1 MNKLRRSSTRIAFQA
16 QLVFSFTL
24 ILGVL
29 VVWPALA
36 DLEGPSSKDGRVA
49 RAVTVMIR
57 HDHISRHPL
66 DDEISARCFK
76 TFLKAL
82 DPGRLYFYQSDVD
95 ELAKSKTQIDDML
108 KRGDISFAYDVFKIY
123 LKRVDERVAVAKELL
138 NVKHDFT
145 IDEEMVN
152 DPDGNDYAV
161 DEQDAYERWRKRIKY
176 DLLVLKSQ
184 EKSKD
189 EDIEGK
195 KALDKL
201 RARYRSFALRMHQV
215 SSDEL
220 LEMYLT
226 AMSTSFDPHTSY
238 MSPRTLE
245 NFRIQMRLEL
255 EGIGAAL
262 RSEDGETIVTKI
274 IPGGAADREGE
285 LRAEDR
291 VIGVAQGTNGEVVDV
306 VNMKL
311 SDVVNLIRGKKGTLV
326 NLKVV
331 HNDDPTPVLVAI
343 ERDKIELKDSEARS
357 EIFEEGKKPDG
368 TPYRVGVVVLPS
380 FYMDMAAARLRKPD
394 YKSTSRDVERILD
407 DFRAKNVDAVVVD
420 LRKDVG
426 GALEEAIKLTGLFI
440 DRGPV
445 VQVKN
450 ADGEVESYQDRD
462 RGTAWDGPLVVM
474 IDKFSASASEIF
486 AGAIQDYGRG
496 LVIGDR
502 STHGKGTVQS
512 LKDLGWEFL
521 RDPSKNFGALKITMQ
536 QFYRPNGDSTQN
548 RGVLSDIELPS
559 LSTYYDVGEADL
571 DYALAFDHVPEAE
584 YPKLRFV
591 TKKLIDELRGR
602 SEGRTRDSEEFK
614 KSRDRISKYLA
625 QKNRKTVSLNE
636 EKFLA
641 ERRAFDVDEEK
652 RKDFEEAEK
661 NDSPIVRDFY
671 FDEALAITL
680 DYTKLL
686 GADSANLAEQK

>member
-1 MNKLRRSSTRIAFQA
+1 MKKSHSISTRLAA
-16 QLVFSFTL
+16 LSVLSL
-24 ILGVL
+24 L
-29 VVWPALA
+29 VVGAWQLKPARA

-49 RAVTVMIR
+49 RAVTIMIR
-57 HDHISRHPL
+57 NDHISRKPL
-66 DDEISARCFK
+66 DDEISKRCFK
-76 TFLKAL
+76 SFLDTL

-95 ELAKSKTQIDDML
+95 KLSQSKLNIDDMVQ
-108 KRGDISFAYDVFKIY
+108 RGDISFAYDVFATY
-123 LKRVDERVAVAKELL
+123 LQRVDERLALADELL
-138 NVKHDFT
+138 KQDFDFT
-145 IDEEMVN
+145 LDEEMVK
-152 DPDGNDYAV
+152 DPDEQSYAAN
-161 DEQDAYERWRKRIKY
+161 EQEARERWRKRIKY
-176 DLLVLKSQ
+176 DLLVFKSQ
-184 EKSKD
+184 DKEKTD
-189 EDIEGK
+189 EAARE
-195 KALDKL
+195 KL
-201 RARYRSFALRMHQV
+201 HSRYNSFASRMHQV

-226 AMSTSFDPHTSY
+226 ALSTSFDPHTSY

-274 IPGGAADREGE
+274 IPGGAADRQGD
-285 LRAEDR
+285 LRPEDR
-291 VIGVAQGTNGEVVDV
+291 VVGVGQEADGEVVDTID
-306 VNMKL
+306 MKL
-311 SDVVNLIRGKKGTLV
+311 SDVVNLIRGKKGTV
-326 NLKVV
+326 VRLKVV
-331 HNDDPTPVLVAI
+331 HNDDPVPVFVAI

-357 EIFEEGKKPDG
+357 EIFEEGSKPDG
-368 TPYRVGVVVLPS
+368 TPYRIGVIVLPS

-394 YKSTSRDVERILD
+394 YKSTSRDVEKILD
-407 DFRAKNVDAVVVD
+407 DFRAKDVDSVVVD
-420 LRKDVG
+420 LRKNGG

-450 ADGEVESYQDRD
+450 ANGEVEAYQDRD

-571 DYALAFDHVPEAE
+571 DFALEFDHVDPAS
-584 YPKLRFV
+584 YPDMKRV
-591 TKKLIDELRGR
+591 SKGLIDELKGR
-602 SEGRTRDSEEFK
+602 SDARTRDSEDFI
-614 KSRDRISKYLA
+614 KSREKIGKYLA
-625 QKNRKTVSLNE
+625 QKTKKTVNLNE

-641 ERRAFDVDEEK
+641 ERRAFDEDGEK
-652 RKDFEEAEK
+652 RRDFEEAEN
-661 NDSPIVRDFY
+661 NDDSIERDY
-671 FDEALAITL
+671 YIDEALAITL
-680 DYTKLL
+680 DYTQLL
-686 GADSANLAEQK
+686 DAARANLSNK

>member
-1 MNKLRRSSTRIAFQA
+1 MKKSHRISTRLAA
-16 QLVFSFTL
+16 LSVLSL
-24 ILGVL
+24 L
-29 VVWPALA
+29 VVGAWQLKPARA

-49 RAVTVMIR
+49 RAVTIMIR
-57 HDHISRHPL
+57 NDHISRKPL
-66 DDEISARCFK
+66 DDEISERCFK
-76 TFLKAL
+76 SFLDTL

-95 ELAKSKTQIDDML
+95 KLSQSKLNIDDMVQ
-108 KRGDISFAYDVFKIY
+108 RGDISFAYEVFATY
-123 LKRVDERVAVAKELL
+123 LQRVDERLALAEELL
-138 NVKHDFT
+138 KQDFDFT
-145 IDEEMVN
+145 LDEEMVK
-152 DPDGNDYAV
+152 DPDEQSYAAN
-161 DEQDAYERWRKRIKY
+161 EQEARERWRKRIKY
-176 DLLVLKSQ
+176 DLLVFKSQ
-184 EKSKD
+184 DNEKTD
-189 EDIEGK
+189 EE
-195 KALDKL
+195 AREKL
-201 RARYRSFALRMHQV
+201 HSRYNSFASRMHQV

-226 AMSTSFDPHTSY
+226 ALSTSFDPHTSY

-274 IPGGAADREGE
+274 IPGGAADRQGD
-285 LRAEDR
+285 LRPEDR
-291 VIGVAQGTNGEVVDV
+291 VVGVGQEADGEVVDTID
-306 VNMKL
+306 MKL
-311 SDVVNLIRGKKGTLV
+311 SDVVNLIRGKKGTV
-326 NLKVV
+326 VRLKVV
-331 HNDDPTPVLVAI
+331 HNDDPVPVFVAI

-357 EIFEEGKKPDG
+357 EIFEEGTKPDG
-368 TPYRVGVVVLPS
+368 TPYRIGVIVLPS

-394 YKSTSRDVERILD
+394 YKSTSRDVEKILD
-407 DFRAKNVDAVVVD
+407 DFRAKNVDSVVVD
-420 LRKDVG
+420 LRKNGG

-450 ADGEVESYQDRD
+450 ANGEVEAYQDRD

-571 DYALAFDHVPEAE
+571 DFALEFDHVDPAS
-584 YPKLRFV
+584 YPDMKLV
-591 TKKLIDELRGR
+591 SKGLIDELKGR
-602 SEGRTRDSEEFK
+602 SDARTRDSEDFI
-614 KSRDRISKYLA
+614 KSREKIGKYLA
-625 QKNRKTVSLNE
+625 QKTKKTVNLNE

-641 ERRAFDVDEEK
+641 ERRAFDEDGEK
-652 RKDFEEAEK
+652 RKDFEEAEN
-661 NDSPIVRDFY
+661 NDDSIERDY
-671 FDEALAITL
+671 YIDEALAITL
-680 DYTKLL
+680 DYTQLL
-686 GADSANLAEQK
+686 DAAGANLSNK

>member
-1 MNKLRRSSTRIAFQA
+1 MKMSHRTTKRLAALTVLSLLMVGVW
-16 QLVFSFTL
+16 QLT
-24 ILGVL
+24 
-29 VVWPALA
+29 PAMA

-49 RAVTVMIR
+49 RAVTIMIR
-57 HDHISRHPL
+57 NDHISRKPL
-66 DDEISARCFK
+66 DDEISKRCFK
-76 TFLKAL
+76 SFLDSL
-82 DPGRLYFYQSDVD
+82 DPGKLYFYQSDV
-95 ELAKSKTQIDDML
+95 EKLSEAQTNIDDMVQ
-108 KRGDISFAYDVFKIY
+108 RGDISFAYQVFATY
-123 LKRVDERVAVAKELL
+123 LQRVDERLALTEELL
-138 NVKHDFT
+138 KQDFDFT
-145 IDEEMVN
+145 IDEEMVK
-152 DPDGNDYAV
+152 DPDEQKYPA
-161 DEQDAYERWRKRIKY
+161 DEQEAHDRWRKRIKY

-184 EKSKD
+184 D
-189 EDIEGK
+189 EEMTDEE
-195 KALDKL
+195 ARDKL
-201 RARYRSFALRMHQV
+201 RSRYGSFASRMHQV

-226 AMSTSFDPHTSY
+226 ALSTSFDPHTSY
-238 MSPRTLE
+238 MSPNTLE

-274 IPGGAADREGE
+274 IPGGAADRQGD
-285 LRAEDR
+285 LRSEDR
-291 VIGVAQGTNGEVVDV
+291 VIGVGQEADGEIVDTL
-306 VNMKL
+306 NMKL
-311 SDVVNLIRGKKGTLV
+311 SDVVNLIRGKKGTV
-326 NLKVV
+326 VRLKVV
-331 HNDDPTPVLVAI
+331 HNDDPVPVMVAI
-343 ERDKIELKDSEARS
+343 ERDKIELKDSEARA
-357 EIFEEGKKPDG
+357 EIFEEGTKPDG
-368 TPYRVGVVVLPS
+368 TPYRIGVIVLPS

-394 YKSTSRDVERILD
+394 YKSTSRDVEKILD
-407 DFRAKNVDAVVVD
+407 DFRAKNVDSVVVD
-420 LRKDVG
+420 LRKNGG

-450 ADGEVESYQDRD
+450 ANGEVEAYQDRD

-571 DYALAFDHVPEAE
+571 DFALEFDHVDPAT
-584 YPKLRFV
+584 YPNLNLVSKG
-591 TKKLIDELRGR
+591 LIDELRGR
-602 SEGRTRDSEEFK
+602 SDARTRDSEEFK
-614 KSRDRISKYLA
+614 KSREKIGKYLA
-625 QKNRKTVSLNE
+625 QKSKKTVTLNE

-641 ERRAFDVDEEK
+641 ERRAFDADGEK
-652 RKDFEEAEK
+652 RKDFEEAEN
-661 NDSPIVRDFY
+661 NDDPIERDY
-671 FDEALAITL
+671 YIDEALAITL
-680 DYTKLL
+680 DYTQLL
-686 GADSANLAEQK
+686 GAAGANLSNK

>member
-1 MNKLRRSSTRIAFQA
+1 MKKSRRSSTFRVPQVV
-16 QLVFSFTL
+16 LSLSLT
-24 ILGVL
+24 LGVL
-29 VVWPALA
+29 LVASARA
-36 DLEGPSSKDGRVA
+36 DIDGPSSKDGRVA

-57 HDHISRHPL
+57 NDHISGHPL
-66 DDEISARCFK
+66 DDQISNRCFK
-76 TFLKAL
+76 TFLKTF
-82 DPGRLYFYQSDVD
+82 DPQRLYFYQSDVD
-95 ELAKSKTQIDDML
+95 ELAKSKSQIDDMV
-108 KRGDISFAYDVFKIY
+108 KRGDISFAYKVFHTY
-123 LKRVDERVAVAKELL
+123 LKRVDERVALAEELL
-138 NVKHDFT
+138 KVDHDFT
-145 IDEEMVN
+145 IDEEMVI
-152 DPDGNDYAV
+152 DPDGNDYAAT
-161 DEQDAYERWRKRIKY
+161 EQEARERWRKRIKY
-176 DLLVLKSQ
+176 DLLVLKL
-184 EKSKD
+184 
-189 EDIEGK
+189 EDIEGDAAQK
-195 KALDKL
+195 KLST
-201 RARYRSFALRMHQV
+201 RYRSFALRMHQV

-226 AMSTSFDPHTSY
+226 ALSTSFDPHTSY

-274 IPGGAADREGE
+274 IPGGAADRQGD
-285 LRAEDR
+285 LRPEDR
-291 VIGVAQGTNGEVVDV
+291 VIGVGQDADGEIADV
-306 VNMKL
+306 VNVKL
-311 SDVVNLIRGKKGTLV
+311 SDVVNLIRGKKGTV
-326 NLKVV
+326 VRLKVI
-331 HNDDPTPVLVAI
+331 HNDDPSPVEVAI

-368 TPYRVGVVVLPS
+368 TPYRIGVVVLPS

-394 YKSTSRDVERILD
+394 YKSTSRDVEHILD

-420 LRKDVG
+420 LRKNGG

-445 VQVKN
+445 VQVKDAN
-450 ADGEVESYQDRD
+450 GEVEAYQDRD

-571 DYALAFDHVPEAE
+571 DYALEFDHVDPAE
-584 YPKLRFV
+584 YPNLRLV
-591 TKKLIDELRGR
+591 SKEMIDELRRR
-602 SEGRTRDSEEFK
+602 SESRTGESEEFE
-614 KSRDRISKYLA
+614 KSRDKIGKYLA
-625 QKNRKTVSLNE
+625 QKQRKSVSLNE
-636 EKFLA
+636 ETFLA
-641 ERRAFDVDEEK
+641 ERRAFNEDDEKKKVFDES
-652 RKDFEEAEK
+652 ES
-661 NDSPIVRDFY
+661 NDGPIRRDFY

-680 DYTKLL
+680 DYTQLL
-686 GADSANLAEQK
+686 GVDAANLAEQKQPVPR

>member
-1 MNKLRRSSTRIAFQA
+1 MKKSHRISTRLAA
-16 QLVFSFTL
+16 LSVLSL
-24 ILGVL
+24 L
-29 VVWPALA
+29 VVGAWQLKPARA

-49 RAVTVMIR
+49 RAVTIMIR
-57 HDHISRHPL
+57 NDHISRKPL
-66 DDEISARCFK
+66 DDEISERCFK
-76 TFLKAL
+76 SFLDTL

-95 ELAKSKTQIDDML
+95 KLSQAKLNIDDMVQ
-108 KRGDISFAYDVFKIY
+108 RGDISFAYEVFATY
-123 LKRVDERVAVAKELL
+123 LQRVDERLALAEELL
-138 NVKHDFT
+138 KQDFDFT
-145 IDEEMVN
+145 LDEEMVK
-152 DPDGNDYAV
+152 DPDDQSYAAN
-161 DEQDAYERWRKRIKY
+161 EQEARERWRKRIKY

-184 EKSKD
+184 DEEKTD
-189 EDIEGK
+189 EAARE
-195 KALDKL
+195 KL
-201 RARYRSFALRMHQV
+201 RSRYNSFASRMHQV

-226 AMSTSFDPHTSY
+226 ALSTSFDPHTSY

-274 IPGGAADREGE
+274 IPGGAADRQGD
-285 LRAEDR
+285 LRPEDR
-291 VIGVAQGTNGEVVDV
+291 VVGVGQEADGEVVDTI
-306 VNMKL
+306 NMKL
-311 SDVVNLIRGKKGTLV
+311 SDVVNLIRGKKGTV
-326 NLKVV
+326 VRLKVV
-331 HNDDPTPVLVAI
+331 HNDDPVPVFVAI

-357 EIFEEGKKPDG
+357 EIFEEGTKPDG
-368 TPYRVGVVVLPS
+368 TPYRIGVIVLPS

-394 YKSTSRDVERILD
+394 YKSTSRDVEKILD
-407 DFRAKNVDAVVVD
+407 DFRAKNVDSVVVD
-420 LRKDVG
+420 LRKNGG

-450 ADGEVESYQDRD
+450 ANGEVEAYQDRD

-571 DYALAFDHVPEAE
+571 DFALEFDHVDPAS
-584 YPKLRFV
+584 YPDMKLV
-591 TKKLIDELRGR
+591 SKGLIDELKGR
-602 SEGRTRDSEEFK
+602 SDARTRDSEDFI
-614 KSRDRISKYLA
+614 KSREKIGKYLA
-625 QKNRKTVSLNE
+625 QKTKKTVNLNE

-641 ERRAFDVDEEK
+641 ERRAFDEDGEK
-652 RKDFEEAEK
+652 RKDFEEAEN
-661 NDSPIVRDFY
+661 NDDSIERDY
-671 FDEALAITL
+671 YIDEALAITL
-680 DYTKLL
+680 DYTQLL
-686 GADSANLAEQK
+686 DAAGANLSNK